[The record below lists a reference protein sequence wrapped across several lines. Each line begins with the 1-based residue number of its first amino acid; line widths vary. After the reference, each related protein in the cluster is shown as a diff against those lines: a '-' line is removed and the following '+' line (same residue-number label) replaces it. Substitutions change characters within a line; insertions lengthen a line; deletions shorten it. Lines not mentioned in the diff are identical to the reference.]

1 MIVVDTNL
9 IGYLVIPGE
18 QTDEAE
24 RVLVKDPDWVAPRL
38 WRSELRNVLA
48 LYLRQGLLDLEDAV
62 AVMDQAERL
71 MAGREG
77 RTSSL
82 PVLALAQR
90 SGRSAYDCEF
100 VALASELGVP
110 LVTADR
116 QLVRAF
122 PELAATPA
130 QFLRL

>member
-18 QTDEAE
+18 QTEQAE
-24 RVLVKDPDWVAPRL
+24 RVLTKDPDWVAPRL

-48 LYLRQGLLDLEDAV
+48 LYLRRRLLGLEDAV
-62 AVMDQAERL
+62 AMMDQAERL

-77 RTSSL
+77 ATPSL
-82 PVLALAQR
+82 PVLALAER

-100 VALASELGVP
+100 VALASELGVRF
-110 LVTADR
+110 VTADR
-116 QLVRAF
+116 QLVQAF
-122 PELAATPA
+122 PELAATPD
-130 QFLRL
+130 QFLST

>member
-18 QTDEAE
+18 QTKQAE
-24 RVLVKDPDWVAPRL
+24 RVLIKDPDWVAPRL

-48 LYLRQGLLDLEDAV
+48 LYLRQRLLGLEDAV
-62 AVMDQAERL
+62 AMMDQAERL

-77 RTSSL
+77 GTPSL
-82 PVLALAQR
+82 PILALAER

-100 VALASELGVP
+100 VALASGLGVR

-116 QLVRAF
+116 QLVQAF
-122 PELAATPA
+122 PELAATPD
-130 QFLRL
+130 QFLST